1 MDLEVETGM
10 GSISASVRK
19 LDGLYSKLAHK
30 QGTTYGFVS
39 VYYILKFNRASTQK
53 EISDIWQVPKQT
65 VNNVIKK
72 LIAEKHIILLAN
84 SEDKREKRI
93 KLTPLG
99 EAYTDELLK
108 PFFHLNEMIGKR
120 VGIDLINQIAEGLNT
135 LGSALEL
142 EMELKEVSSKWVD
155 MGKNNEI
162 SRRKKT

>member
-72 LIAEKHIILLAN
+72 LI
-84 SEDKREKRI
+84 
-93 KLTPLG
+93 TPLG
-99 EAYTDELLK
+99 EAYTEKLLK
-108 PFFHLNEMIGKR
+108 PFFELNELVGKR
-120 VGIDLINQIAEGLNT
+120 VGINLLNKLSERLNT
-135 LGSALEL
+135 LGNALEL
-142 EMELKEVSSKWVD
+142 EMELREVSSKWETKAND
-155 MGKNNEI
+155 
-162 SRRKKT
+162 